1 MPSLRLDLRGLPP
14 DRAPDRGDLADVAGA
29 AALVVC
35 GPVPALAGALTAL
48 LRAGRTAEVPVA
60 WEPAGDA
67 AATALAGDLG
77 LGTGGPRELSLVRDD
92 HGGVLLHAG
101 RIEPAPGDGG
111 PDGPDGP
118 PPRRLGMQAHN
129 DAEKV
134 ADGYV
139 LRLDAAPDW
148 HAVDRLRVT
157 VTAGRWRPARRSAG
171 RAVQVACDPARVVR
185 DGVPYPRSVPGW
197 TWYADDRVR
206 WRLQP

>member
-1 MPSLRLDLRGLPP
+1 MPPLRLDLRGLPP
-14 DRAPDRGDLADVAGA
+14 DRAPHRGDLAGVAEA
-29 AALVVC
+29 AALVVH

-48 LRAGRTAEVPVA
+48 LRAGRTGEVPVA
-60 WEPAGDA
+60 WEPAADA
-67 AATALAGDLG
+67 ASAALAGDLG
-77 LGTGGPRELSLVRDD
+77 LGTGPVRELSLVRDD

-101 RIEPAPGDGG
+101 RLEPAPED
-111 PDGPDGP
+111 DGP
-118 PPRRLGMQAHN
+118 PPRRLGMQAHH

-148 HAVDRLRVT
+148 RAVDRLRVT
-157 VTAGRWRPARRSAG
+157 VTPGRLRRPRHSSG

-185 DGVPYPRSVPGW
+185 DGVPHPRMVHGW

>member
-14 DRAPDRGDLADVAGA
+14 DRAPDRGDLTGVADA

-48 LRAGRTAEVPVA
+48 LRAGRTAAVPVA

-67 AATALAGDLG
+67 ASAALAGDLG

-92 HGGVLLHAG
+92 HGGVLLHTG
-101 RIEPAPGDGG
+101 RIQPAPAD
-111 PDGPDGP
+111 DGP

-139 LRLDAAPDW
+139 LHLDTAPDW
-148 HAVDRLRVT
+148 QAVDRLRVT
-157 VTAGRWRPARRSAG
+157 VARGRWRAARRSSG

-185 DGVPYPRSVPGW
+185 DGVAYPRTVPGW

-206 WRLQP
+206 WLLHP

>member
-1 MPSLRLDLRGLPP
+1 MPPVRLDLRGLPP
-14 DRAPDRGDLADVAGA
+14 DRAPDRGALSDVADA

-48 LRAGRTAEVPVA
+48 LRAGRTAAVPVA

-67 AATALAGDLG
+67 ASAALAADLG

-101 RIEPAPGDGG
+101 RIGPAPAD
-111 PDGPDGP
+111 DDPDGP
-118 PPRRLGMQAHN
+118 PPRRLGMQAHH

-139 LRLDAAPDW
+139 VHLDAAPDW
-148 HAVDRLRVT
+148 QAVDRLRVT
-157 VTAGRWRPARRSAG
+157 VSRGRWRPARRSAG

-185 DGVPYPRSVPGW
+185 DGVPHPRTVPGW

-206 WRLQP
+206 WLLHP